1 MASAATCRAA
11 KIFCVSLIYARTE
24 RPPTFHRA
32 AKSIYPV
39 LSLPFLAAKA
49 MRPFGPPF
57 EGSTGQGQGAE
68 RSMIVD
74 QPGFWLA
81 VLQIIWIDILLSG
94 DNAVVIALACR
105 KLPARQRLWGV
116 VLGTLV
122 AISLRVVFAGL
133 VTTLMQM
140 AYLKLVG
147 GALLLWIAV
156 KLLGPEENGK
166 NDTVEAVDSLWRAVR
181 IIAIADLVM
190 SLDNVVAIAAVAE
203 RFEAP
208 QSYAL
213 LMFGLAVSIPLIMA
227 GAAIVM
233 SLLERFPIIV
243 WAGAALLGWI
253 AGEIIAKDPVFT
265 ANLDPQSAHT
275 VWMVGATLGALF
287 VVCAGLVRR
296 RLLRRSAADQV

>member
-1 MASAATCRAA
+1 
-11 KIFCVSLIYARTE
+11 
-24 RPPTFHRA
+24 
-32 AKSIYPV
+32 
-39 LSLPFLAAKA
+39 
-49 MRPFGPPF
+49 
-57 EGSTGQGQGAE
+57 
-68 RSMIVD
+68 MIVE

-105 KLPARQRLWGV
+105 KLPSRQRVWGI

-133 VTTLMQM
+133 VTTLMKV

-147 GALLLWIAV
+147 GVLLLWIAV

-166 NDTVEAVDSLWRAVR
+166 SGEVEPVDNLWRAVR
-181 IIAIADLVM
+181 IIAIADVVM
-190 SLDNVVAIAAVAE
+190 SLDNVIAIAAVAE

-208 QSYAL
+208 HNYAL
-213 LMFGLAVSIPLIMA
+213 LMCGLAVSIPLIMA

-233 SLLERFPIIV
+233 ALLERFPIIV

-253 AGEIIAKDPVFT
+253 AGEIIAKDPLFT
-265 ANLDPQSAHT
+265 ANLDPATVHT
-275 VWMVGATLGALF
+275 VWIIGATLGALF
-287 VVCAGLVRR
+287 VVGAGLVRR
-296 RLLRRSAADQV
+296 RWLRRSAPDQI

>member
-1 MASAATCRAA
+1 
-11 KIFCVSLIYARTE
+11 
-24 RPPTFHRA
+24 
-32 AKSIYPV
+32 
-39 LSLPFLAAKA
+39 
-49 MRPFGPPF
+49 
-57 EGSTGQGQGAE
+57 
-68 RSMIVD
+68 MIVE

-105 KLPARQRLWGV
+105 KLPSRQRLWGI

-133 VTTLMQM
+133 VTTLMKV

-147 GALLLWIAV
+147 GVLLLWIAV

-166 NDTVEAVDSLWRAVR
+166 SGEVEPVDSLWRAVR
-181 IIAIADLVM
+181 IIAIADVVM
-190 SLDNVVAIAAVAE
+190 SLDNVIAIAAVAE

-208 QSYAL
+208 HNYAL

-227 GAAIVM
+227 GAALVM
-233 SLLERFPIIV
+233 AILDRFPIIV

-253 AGEIIAKDPVFT
+253 AGEIIAKDPLFT
-265 ANLDPQSAHT
+265 ANLDPATTHT
-275 VWMVGATLGALF
+275 VWIIGATLGALF
-287 VVCAGLVRR
+287 VVGAGLVRR
-296 RLLRRSAADQV
+296 RWLRRSAPDQI